1 MSDLLYQ
8 KLGINPEQLKDLT
21 EEKATEIV
29 VGLQN
34 NLKTQLLE
42 SPEFYETLDEA
53 KLTNFKNKYLKE
65 GESKIYGIAK
75 KELEKQFGLTE
86 EDKKQ
91 FSEDDYKNLD
101 KFIDKVKSVFSQ
113 KINTGNKDVNAL
125 QDENISLKQQLS
137 EYDTKLNSLQE
148 KFESDVAEKLTQKE
162 IETLTLIEVSK
173 LTNNLVGQVGAT
185 FKLVYPQIQSK
196 YAIIVDGGVP
206 SLRKKD
212 NPAFKVEIDN
222 NGKKE
227 HLTIE
232 KAIELEYK
240 ALGLWKETQQQQ
252 QAQQTITVNGDF
264 SGQNRQMPEHLKRKI
279 ADEKNFL
286 NA

>member
-125 QDENISLKQQLS
+125 QDENITLKQKLS
-137 EYDTKLNSLQE
+137 DYDSKFASLQE

-196 YAIIVDGGVP
+196 YTIIVDGGVP

>member
-125 QDENISLKQQLS
+125 QD
-137 EYDTKLNSLQE
+137 
-148 KFESDVAEKLTQKE
+148 
-162 IETLTLIEVSK
+162 
-173 LTNNLVGQVGAT
+173 
-185 FKLVYPQIQSK
+185 
-196 YAIIVDGGVP
+196 
-206 SLRKKD
+206 
-212 NPAFKVEIDN
+212 
-222 NGKKE
+222 
-227 HLTIE
+227 
-232 KAIELEYK
+232 
-240 ALGLWKETQQQQ
+240 
-252 QAQQTITVNGDF
+252 
-264 SGQNRQMPEHLKRKI
+264 
-279 ADEKNFL
+279 
-286 NA
+286 

>member
-21 EEKATEIV
+21 EEKATDII

-34 NLKTQLLE
+34 NFKTQLLE

-53 KLTNFKNKYLKE
+53 KLTTFKNKYLKE
-65 GESKIYGIAK
+65 GENKIYGIAK

-113 KINTGNKDVNAL
+113 KINTSNKDINAL
-125 QDENISLKQQLS
+125 QDENISLKQKLS
-137 EYDTKLNSLQE
+137 EYDTKFASLQE

-240 ALGLWKETQQQQ
+240 ALGLWKENQQQQ
-252 QAQQTITVNGDF
+252 PAQQTITVNGDF
-264 SGQNRQMPEHLKRKI
+264 SGQNRQIPEHLKRKI
-279 ADEKNFL
+279 EAEKNFL
-286 NA
+286 NT

>member
-8 KLGINPEQLKDLT
+8 KLGINPEQLIDLT

-91 FSEDDYKNLD
+91 FYEDDYKNLD

-125 QDENISLKQQLS
+125 QDENITLKQKLS
-137 EYDTKLNSLQE
+137 DYDSKFASLQE

-206 SLRKKD
+206 RLRKKD
-212 NPAFKVEIDN
+212 NPAFKV
-222 NGKKE
+222 
-227 HLTIE
+227 
-232 KAIELEYK
+232 
-240 ALGLWKETQQQQ
+240 
-252 QAQQTITVNGDF
+252 
-264 SGQNRQMPEHLKRKI
+264 
-279 ADEKNFL
+279 
-286 NA
+286 

>member
-125 QDENISLKQQLS
+125 QDENITLKQKLS
-137 EYDTKLNSLQE
+137 DYDSKFASLQE

-286 NA
+286 NT

>member
-173 LTNNLVGQVGAT
+173 LTQNLVGQVGAT

>member
-125 QDENISLKQQLS
+125 QDENITLKQKLS
-137 EYDTKLNSLQE
+137 DYDSKFASLQE

>member
-8 KLGINPEQLKDLT
+8 KLGINPEQLIDLT

-91 FSEDDYKNLD
+91 FYEDDYKNLD

-125 QDENISLKQQLS
+125 QDENITLKQKLS
-137 EYDTKLNSLQE
+137 DYDSKFASLQE

>member
-173 LTNNLVGQVGAT
+173 LTQNLVGQVGAT

-196 YAIIVDGGVP
+196 YTIIVDGGVP

-240 ALGLWKETQQQQ
+240 ALGLWKENQQQQ

-264 SGQNRQMPEHLKRKI
+264 SGQNRQMPDHIKKKI
-279 ADEKNFL
+279 EAEKNFL
-286 NA
+286 NT

>member
-1 MSDLLYQ
+1 MSELLFS
-8 KLGINPEQLKDLT
+8 KLGINQDQLKDLT
-21 EEKATEIV
+21 EDKATELVLGI
-29 VGLQN
+29 QN
-34 NLKTQLLE
+34 NFKSQLLD
-42 SPEFYETLDEA
+42 SQEFYETLDEA

-91 FSEDDYKNLD
+91 FSEDDFKNLD
-101 KFIDKVKSVFSQ
+101 KYIDKVKSVFSQ

-125 QDENISLKQQLS
+125 QDENISLKQKLS
-137 EYDTKLNSLQE
+137 EYDTKFTSLQE
-148 KFESDVAEKLTQKE
+148 KFDSDVAEKLTQKE

-196 YAIIVDGGVP
+196 YAIVVDNGVP

-212 NPAFKVEIDN
+212 NTAFKVEIDN

-252 QAQQTITVNGDF
+252 QPQKTITVNGDF
-264 SGQNRQMPEHLKRKI
+264 SGQNRQMPDHLKKKI
-279 ADEKNFL
+279 EAEKNFL
-286 NA
+286 NT